1 MAINPNK
8 SEEPINYPAAI
19 HQLIL
24 NVKLLNLL
32 LLEHEIFL
40 LVFPVPQSVQKIKT
54 TKFHKSK
61 GIVEQK
67 SELLNYIRT

>member
-1 MAINPNK
+1 ML
-8 SEEPINYPAAI
+8 
-19 HQLIL
+19 H
-24 NVKLLNLL
+24 NLL
-32 LLEHEIFL
+32 LLEHEIFI

-67 SELLNYIRT
+67 SELLKKYYARNATFT